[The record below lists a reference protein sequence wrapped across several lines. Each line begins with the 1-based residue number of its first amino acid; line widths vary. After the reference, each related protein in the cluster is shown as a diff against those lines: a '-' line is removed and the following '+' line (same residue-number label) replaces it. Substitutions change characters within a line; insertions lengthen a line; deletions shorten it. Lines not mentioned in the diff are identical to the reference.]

1 MFINIMDWKT
11 ETANVKKEDIAH
23 DYVISENHVYFAQY
37 HGYIVIDSNVSD
49 REEDKVV
56 EINRTRERKRREG
69 THTMNIIS
77 QMRRRSREESYYREL
92 PQGIVQ

>member
-37 HGYIVIDSNVSD
+37 HGYILIDSNVSD
-49 REEDKVV
+49 R
-56 EINRTRERKRREG
+56 RR
-69 THTMNIIS
+69 
-77 QMRRRSREESYYREL
+77 
-92 PQGIVQ
+92 